1 MAKYDPLRAM
11 LGTRAAKG
19 ETRVTLSFA
28 EIEEVLG
35 EPLPRSAREYQAW
48 WANEAEG
55 MHVQSHAWMGAG
67 YRVEHVDVQAGV
79 VRFVTTG
86 KR

>member
-1 MAKYDPLRAM
+1 MAKYAPLRAM

-48 WANEAEG
+48 WSNEARPQP
-55 MHVQSHAWMGAG
+55 VQKHSWTDAG
-67 YRVEHVDVQAGV
+67 YRVEHVDLQAGV
-79 VRFVTTG
+79 VSFVG
-86 KR
+86 EGRG